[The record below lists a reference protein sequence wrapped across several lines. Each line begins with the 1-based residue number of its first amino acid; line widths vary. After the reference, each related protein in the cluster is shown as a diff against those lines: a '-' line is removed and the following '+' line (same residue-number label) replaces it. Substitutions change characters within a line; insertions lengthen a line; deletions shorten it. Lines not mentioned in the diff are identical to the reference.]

1 MNEIVEIVNDQVVVS
16 SRQIA
21 ETFGKEH
28 KDVLYAVREILTAEN
43 SAAKFFIESTYT
55 ARGKTFP
62 VFLMNRDGFSLLVM
76 GFTGQKALE
85 WKLKYIEA
93 FNKMESTLRER
104 LTPKLPV
111 CYETGRIE
119 AAFLVAEK
127 LANVFKVS
135 QERAA
140 VHALAA
146 IEKDIGMEAEPF
158 RGLIPSVPVEN
169 AALLNPT
176 EIGKRL
182 KPVTNAAA
190 VNRNLALLG
199 FIERVGKVEAHGK
212 RR

>member
-1 MNEIVEIVNDQVVVS
+1 
-16 SRQIA
+16 
-21 ETFGKEH
+21 
-28 KDVLYAVREILTAEN
+28 
-43 SAAKFFIESTYT
+43 
-55 ARGKTFP
+55 
-62 VFLMNRDGFSLLVM
+62 MNRDGFSLLVM

-111 CYETGRIE
+111 CYEAGRVE
-119 AAFLVAEK
+119 AAFCIAEK

-199 FIERVGKVEAHGK
+199 FIERIGKDWKLTEKGAEYGENRPYERNSHSGFQILWKESVLPILQETF
-212 RR
+212 